1 MSVKDPTMRMLK
13 LCILALLL
21 ACSQEQKRDADQVTP
36 WDSLVAANKRRQ
48 GRLRAR
54 VDTSPSAVV
63 PIQTGDADHDF
74 LRAMSNHHK
83 NVIVLADAALE
94 ANNRPEM
101 ENVIRQLEERH
112 GHELDARTSILRKTY
127 KDRFMSSPNPDTKL
141 TADLL
146 RRSGS
151 GSSRIFLDAGIRS
164 EEEALQTLDFYL
176 PKAKRMDIKRLAER
190 IKSDETHDVV
200 AMRKRLAV
208 GDQSQ

>member
-1 MSVKDPTMRMLK
+1 MRI

-21 ACSQEQKRDADQVTP
+21 ACSGEKTRDPDQVTP

-48 GRLRAR
+48 GRVQAS
-54 VDTSPSAVV
+54 VDTSRPAAA

-101 ENVIRQLEERH
+101 EDVIRQLEERH
-112 GHELDARTSILRKTY
+112 GHELDAMTSILRKIY
-127 KDRFMSSPNPDTKL
+127 KDRFMSSPNPETKL

-151 GSSRIFLDAGIRS
+151 GYRRIFLDAAIRS
-164 EEEALQTLDFYL
+164 EQEALRTLDFYL
-176 PKAKRMDIKRLAER
+176 PRAKRMDIERLAEKM
-190 IKSDETHDVV
+190 KSDETHDVV
-200 AMRKRLAV
+200 AMRKRLAI